1 MNTNYPQNQC
11 AVQTPEERF
20 KYFAALAY
28 EFGKDN
34 NDDTKQ
40 APYSNHWYFA
50 TTNYAD
56 LNKLTKT
63 FLGENVGELSEST
76 AIDYE
81 KYLIDTDLNAKQI
94 SAIKAALEKPVT
106 IIQGPPG
113 TGKTKTIFNLIA
125 CINGLGRTV
134 AMVSSNNLA
143 VSDVETKIEKCN
155 DINYC
160 AAFLGDESKRDT
172 FNDTHG
178 YRFFNNREKLTYK
191 YQNKEY
197 EYFKEEI
204 VKMYNGDEREF
215 LGAWPI
221 VTSTIQSLKT
231 LFSDGEKSCFDY
243 IIIDEASLITID
255 LGIIAMTT
263 AKQLV
268 IVGDDNQLPPIVK
281 EDALKKVHER
291 FIINDDDI
299 YKQTTDKS
307 FMKVCQTVFDIKPIY
322 LRKHYRCHPGIIG
335 FCKDYVYKKEEE
347 DLDLEPVEN
356 NTQIA
361 TIKENCPIRLVYF
374 EGNYCESIKMPDGN
388 NSKVNRKQINI
399 FLNEEWEGFV
409 NSINKWKTV
418 CIMSPFRG
426 QLEELEEKIKNKNNS
441 LKTKLIDGHGDVNL
455 LTIQTIHKSQGS
467 EYDVVYLMPVED
479 NTWEFPWSQ
488 QKRLVNVAVS
498 RAKEELIVITST
510 HLMNENVQD
519 KLVERKMIE
528 KKYIPRKSNKQ
539 RDREWR
545 QLQIERYRERY
556 QKKRKT
562 KKTNFEDDQLFI
574 QKLTDYVYKHF
585 KDYEDFKNGIYGFH
599 KSKTKSIFDTAEP
612 FHNDEKYN
620 RPEDYDESDYLDR
633 SSGYEKRCGEVLN
646 DIINIKE
653 YNGCVTIDK
662 ERKWS
667 ECECISQLFKDRKEL
682 AQLSKEELEYYN
694 NGNRRFDFIV
704 KINKAEKLVIEVD
717 GAHHRNDE
725 QHRIHDKI
733 RDGICKKAGIEV
745 LRLPTDGSND
755 KYEEYLIKEK
765 IDGYFIEAMKKMK
778 GS

>member
-1 MNTNYPQNQC
+1 MNTIQYKQQC
-11 AVQTPEERF
+11 AVQTPEKRF
-20 KYFAALAY
+20 EYYNALAY
-28 EFGKDN
+28 EFGKDEI
-34 NDDTKQ
+34 DFTKQ
-40 APYSNHWYFA
+40 AAYSNHWYFA

-81 KYLIDTDLNAKQI
+81 KYLIDTDLNAEQI

-143 VSDVETKIEKCN
+143 VSDVETKIEKRK
-155 DINYC
+155 DINDY
-160 AAFLGDESKRDT
+160 AAFLGDKYKREA
-172 FNDTHG
+172 FSDTHDFP
-178 YRFFNNREKLTYK
+178 FFNKREKLTYK

-204 VKMYNGDEREF
+204 VKMFNGDEREF

-255 LGIIAMTT
+255 LGIIAMTS

-281 EDALKKVHER
+281 EDALKVVHKR
-291 FIINDDDI
+291 FEINDDDI

-307 FMKVCQTVFDIKPIY
+307 FMKVSQTVFDIKPIY
-322 LRKHYRCHPGIIG
+322 LKKHYRCHPGIIG
-335 FCKDYVYKKEEE
+335 FCKKYVYKKKEEE
-347 DLDLEPVEN
+347 LDLEPVEN
-356 NTQIA
+356 NKQIA
-361 TIKENCPIRLVYF
+361 TKEENYPIRLVYF
-374 EGNYCESIKMPDGN
+374 EGNYCESKKMPDGN

-399 FLNEEWEGFV
+399 FLNEEWKGFV
-409 NSINKWKTV
+409 DRISKGKTV

-426 QLEELEEKIKNKNNS
+426 QLVELEENIKIKDKS
-441 LKTKLIDGHGDVNL
+441 LGTKLIDGYGDVNL

-479 NTWEFPWSQ
+479 NIWEFPWSQ

-510 HLMNENVQD
+510 HLMTDIVQD
-519 KLVERKMIE
+519 KLVERKTIE
-528 KKYIPRKSNKQ
+528 RKYRPRKSNKQ
-539 RDREWR
+539 IDREWC
-545 QLQIERYRERY
+545 QLQIERY
-556 QKKRKT
+556 QKKRQT
-562 KKTNFEDDQLFI
+562 KRDNEDDQLFI
-574 QKLTDYVYKHF
+574 QKLTDYVYDKF
-585 KDYEDFKNGIYGFH
+585 KDKEDLKSGIYGFF
-599 KSKTKSIFDTAEP
+599 KSETKSIFDTAEP
-612 FHNDEKYN
+612 VHDDKKYN
-620 RPEDYDESDYLDR
+620 RQEDYNESDYLDR
-633 SSGYEKRCGEVLN
+633 SSGYEKRCREVLD
-646 DIINIKE
+646 DIIKN

-662 ERKWS
+662 EKKWG
-667 ECECISQLFKDRKEL
+667 ECECISQLFKNEK
-682 AQLSKEELEYYN
+682 ELEYYN
-694 NGNRRFDFIV
+694 NGNRRFDFFVI
-704 KINKAEKLVIEVD
+704 INGVEKLVIEVD

-725 QHRIHDKI
+725 QHKIDDKI
-733 RDGICKKAGIEV
+733 RDEICKKAGIEV
-745 LRLPTDGSND
+745 LRLPTDGSNE
-755 KYEEYLIKEK
+755 KYEEDLIREK
-765 IDGYFIEAMKKMK
+765 IDDCIEAMNNK
-778 GS
+778 

>member
-1 MNTNYPQNQC
+1 MNTSQNKQQC
-11 AVQTPEERF
+11 AVQTPEKRF
-20 KYFAALAY
+20 EYYNALAY
-28 EFGKDN
+28 ELGKDE
-34 NDDTKQ
+34 NDFTKQ
-40 APYSNHWYFA
+40 SAYSNHWYFA

-63 FLGENVGELSEST
+63 FLGENVGELAENT
-76 AIDYE
+76 AHDYE
-81 KYLIDTDLNAKQI
+81 KYLIDPDLNAEQK

-125 CINGLGRTV
+125 CINGLGRTM

-160 AAFLGDESKRDT
+160 AAFLGDRCKREA
-172 FNDTHG
+172 FCDTHDFP
-178 YRFFNNREKLTYK
+178 FFNKREKLTYK
-191 YQNKEY
+191 YKNKEY
-197 EYFKEEI
+197 EYFKEEL
-204 VKMYNGDEREF
+204 VKMYNGDERKF

-255 LGIIAMTT
+255 LGIIAMTS

-281 EDALKKVHER
+281 EDALKKVHKR
-291 FIINDDDI
+291 FEINDDDI

-307 FMKVCQTVFDIKPIY
+307 FMEVCQTVFDIKPIY
-322 LRKHYRCHPGIIG
+322 LKKHYRCHPGIIG
-335 FCKDYVYKKEEE
+335 FCKEYVYKKKEEE
-347 DLDLEPVEN
+347 LDLEPVGN
-356 NTQIA
+356 NKQIA

-374 EGNYCESIKMPDGN
+374 EGNYCERIKMPDGN
-388 NSKVNRKQINI
+388 HSKVNRKQINI
-399 FLNEEWEGFV
+399 FLNEEWKGFV
-409 NSINKWKTV
+409 NRINKGKTV

-426 QLEELEEKIKNKNNS
+426 QLEELEEKIKIKDKS
-441 LKTKLIDGHGDVNL
+441 LGTKLIDGYGDVNL
-455 LTIQTIHKSQGS
+455 LTIHKSQGS

-479 NTWEFPWSQ
+479 NTWYFPWSQ

-498 RAKEELIVITST
+498 RAREELVVITST
-510 HLMNENVQD
+510 HLMTDEVQ
-519 KLVERKMIE
+519 KILLERKMVE
-528 KKYIPRKSNKQ
+528 KKYEPRRSQKQ
-539 RDREWR
+539 LAWK
-545 QLQIERYRERY
+545 LCQIEIARIKWLKYKSY
-556 QKKRKT
+556 SSDNK
-562 KKTNFEDDQLFI
+562 DDQLFV

-612 FHNDEKYN
+612 FHNDENNN
-620 RPEDYDESDYLDR
+620 RPDYYDESDYLDR
-633 SSGYEKRCGEVLN
+633 SSGYEKRCEEVLN
-646 DIINIKE
+646 DIIKN
-653 YNGCVTIDK
+653 YNGCVTIYK
-662 ERKWS
+662 EKKWG
-667 ECECISQLFKDRKEL
+667 ECECISQLFKDGEEL

-725 QHRIHDKI
+725 QHKIDDKI
-733 RDGICKKAGIEV
+733 RDEICKKAGIEV
-745 LRLPTDGSND
+745 LRLPTDGSNE
-755 KYEEYLIKEK
+755 KYEEDLIREK
-765 IDGYFIEAMKKMK
+765 IDDCIEAMDNK
-778 GS
+778 